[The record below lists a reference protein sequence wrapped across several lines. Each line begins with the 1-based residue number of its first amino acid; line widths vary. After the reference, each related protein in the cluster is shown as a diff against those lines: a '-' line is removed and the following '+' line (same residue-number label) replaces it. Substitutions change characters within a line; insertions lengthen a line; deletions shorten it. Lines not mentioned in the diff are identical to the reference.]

1 MQTKTFIQFTNVEIL
16 QNKTTILQNVSFSVF
31 KGDFVYVLG
40 NTGSGKSSL
49 LDVLSAQLPIT
60 KGTVVLDDISI
71 HNISAEDIPY
81 LRRKLGIISSSYPLL
96 EEYSVEENLDFVL
109 SATGWD
115 DISSRQ
121 TQLERVFKLLKIED
135 LKTKKIPLLSKKEYV
150 QVLIARAL
158 LNAPSIL
165 LIDAP
170 VEHLDVQA
178 AQEVL
183 GFLYHY
189 AQHNGIT
196 TFFATVNN
204 KIPQLLAGDKAL
216 LCKDG
221 TVVDME

>member
-1 MQTKTFIQFTNVEIL
+1 MQTKTFIQFTEVEIL
-16 QNKTTILQNVSFSVF
+16 HNKISILKNVSFNVF

-49 LDVLSAQLPIT
+49 LDILSAQLPIA
-60 KGTVVLDDISI
+60 KGSVVLDDISI

-81 LRRKLGIISSSYPLL
+81 LRRKLGIISPSYPLL
-96 EEYSVEENLDFVL
+96 EEWTVEKNLDFVL
-109 SATGWD
+109 CATGWD
-115 DISSRQ
+115 DTVSRN
-121 TQLERVFKLLKIED
+121 TQIERVLQLLKIED
-135 LKTKKIPLLSKKEYV
+135 LKTKKIPVLSKKEYV

-221 TVVDME
+221 TVEDME